1 MDGLYA
7 LAAAL
12 VITDLRTALQ
22 AMGGER
28 RQVKRL
34 FCPNAKLNVS
44 SAYLRC
50 QKFVA
55 FTISSPPAAGFP
67 GELGPAAVAP
77 DFVHVVLSARWRF
90 AVMPLAVRDCGTL
103 RMLTRLQNTSNN
115 AVGVPRATTKLVSC
129 KERRPPTRYHETH
142 ASP

>member
-1 MDGLYA
+1 VDGLYA

-77 DFVHVVLSARWRF
+77 DFVHVVLSAKWRF
-90 AVMPLAVRDCGTL
+90 AVMPLAVRDCGTAA
-103 RMLTRLQNTSNN
+103 N
-115 AVGVPRATTKLVSC
+115 ADAIAKHL
-129 KERRPPTRYHETH
+129 EQRRGCSAGHDQARVL
-142 ASP
+142 